1 MRSGARVLFRTAE
14 IVPAGEL
21 GEIIA
26 GIDSDEAFDGYL
38 NRPDANEVAI
48 RDGWYYTGDLGVR
61 DEDGYFIFAG
71 RQKDCIR
78 RRGENISAFEI
89 ERLVNAHPS
98 VLESA
103 AVGVPSELGEEDVKL
118 SIVPRPECSLRP
130 RDVWEHCRDR
140 LPSFMVPRWV
150 EVRESL
156 PKTATERVR
165 KPDLV
170 ADGVAGC
177 WTPGDDL

>member
-1 MRSGARVLFRTAE
+1 
-14 IVPAGEL
+14 
-21 GEIIA
+21 
-26 GIDSDEAFDGYL
+26 
-38 NRPDANEVAI
+38 
-48 RDGWYYTGDLGVR
+48 
-61 DEDGYFIFAG
+61 IFAG
-71 RQKDCIR
+71 RLKDCIR

-177 WTPGDDL
+177 